1 MIVKFSGEQR
11 GVATGALAALAV
23 TVLALL
29 AGYSGLLAAPLGDSL
44 PQRAHLWASSSLLA
58 LLPLLFS
65 IARLANHRF
74 ATPDDIAGAGLTSGT
89 DRARLLQ
96 ALLQNTLEQT
106 VLAIAVYAAWSF
118 LAPAGWGALPAIA
131 CILFIVGRTAFLA
144 GYAKGAG
151 GRAFG
156 FGLTFYPTVLM
167 ILVMLPAAAN
177 MLWHQIAG

>member
-29 AGYSGLLAAPLGDSL
+29 AGYSGLLVAPLGDSL

-58 LLPLLFS
+58 SLPLLVS
-65 IARLANHRF
+65 IARLADHRF
-74 ATPDDIAGAGLTSGT
+74 ATPEDIAGAGLTSGT

-96 ALLQNTLEQT
+96 AMLQNTLEQT
-106 VLAIAVYAAWSF
+106 VLAIVVYAAWSF
-118 LAPAGWGALPAIA
+118 LAPADWGALPAIA
-131 CILFIVGRTAFLA
+131 CILFIAGRTAFLA

-177 MLWHQIAG
+177 MLWHQISG